1 MDDTPLY
8 ETLFTLSYQ
17 LCKEFPAITPY
28 DVDEQTYESVIE
40 LYADVRRMQLRET
53 KQNDP
58 NRVIRRPA
66 GDDWF

>member
-1 MDDTPLY
+1 M
-8 ETLFTLSYQ
+8 
-17 LCKEFPAITPY
+17 TPY
-28 DVDEQTYESVIE
+28 EVDEKPYGNVIE
-40 LYADVRRMQLRET
+40 LYADVRRMQLREK